1 MFNTKKSFFDVIFG
15 NRKKNKHAYPSRET
29 IHYIK
34 KLGTL
39 PIEKSKANEN
49 ILVVVQ
55 HMKKYPDSI
64 SMQRVCCHTISNMSM
79 DTEIANEVVIN
90 RKTHLLVVDSLA
102 KYKDDWKLCWFAC
115 SAIWNMSRSDIAR
128 NEFVPDIVDLL
139 VNVINRHKEKQQVVN
154 TVLGSLSNLSLRYVF
169 KQAIGHAQY
178 IESIMTVIKS
188 NTDSLTVS
196 STSAGLLANLAVHDP
211 IANMLVQAGG
221 ISAIARML
229 RTKSHKQDI
238 LLERNASSAL
248 NNCIS
253 CSLYFSQTL
262 RHKLIEPLLRLRDTS
277 SDIATVS
284 LASNCL
290 VALGLEDNEI
300 TTTHHLTAFHGCL
313 DILQKVVTEKLN
325 VNEQDANGC
334 TMLQHAVDQNH
345 PKIVYWLVM
354 IGANENKFID
364 HPDCELRVILRE
376 AKSRRDFLLNTYSN
390 IIFRS
395 CSMNHPRLN
404 KDICSVI
411 MSYISIHSIT
421 QNVSKKIQI
430 SQK

>member
-1 MFNTKKSFFDVIFG
+1 MFNNKKSFFDVIFG
-15 NRKKNKHAYPSRET
+15 NRTKRNKQPYPSRET
-29 IHYIK
+29 IHFIK
-34 KLGTL
+34 QLGTL
-39 PIEKSKANEN
+39 PIEKSKSNEN
-49 ILVVVQ
+49 ITVVVQ
-55 HMKKYPDSI
+55 HMKQYPDSI

-90 RKTHLLVVDSLA
+90 RKTHLLVVESLA

-128 NEFVPDIVDLL
+128 NEFSPDIVDLL
-139 VNVINRHKEKQQVVN
+139 VDIIKRHKEKQQVVN

-169 KQAIGHAQY
+169 KQAIGHTQY
-178 IESIMTVIKS
+178 IESIMKVIKS
-188 NTDSLTVS
+188 NTESLTVS

-211 IANMLVQAGG
+211 IANMLVRAGG
-221 ISAIARML
+221 IGAIGRML
-229 RTKSHKQDI
+229 RTKAHKQDI

-253 CSLYFSQTL
+253 CPLYFSQTL
-262 RHKLIEPLLRLRDTS
+262 CYKLIEPLLRLRDTS

-300 TTTHHLTAFHGCL
+300 TTTHHLTAFHGSL
-313 DILQKVVTEKLN
+313 DILQKIVTEKLN
-325 VNEQDANGC
+325 VNEVDVNGC
-334 TMLQHAVDQNH
+334 TMLQHAVQQNH
-345 PKIVYWLVM
+345 PTIVYWLVM
-354 IGANENKFID
+354 IGANEGKFVD
-364 HPDCELRVILRE
+364 HPDYKIRVLVRE
-376 AKSRRDFLLNTYSN
+376 AKSSRDFLLTQYSSL
-390 IIFRS
+390 IFQS
-395 CSMNHPRLN
+395 CCMNQPKLN

-421 QNVSKKIQI
+421 QNVF
-430 SQK
+430 